1 MRREERPM
9 DKRGVDLRSF
19 LVDQAE
25 PALCEL
31 IEAMAGTAAEVAD
44 RIRRGALGGELH
56 ASVGVNSDGDT
67 QKLLDIFADEAFER
81 ALRGCSVAALASEE
95 RYDVTPLR
103 PDGAYLVALDTLDG
117 SSNIDIN
124 MTIGT
129 VFSALNAHAGEPPAR
144 DFLQPGHR
152 QRAAGVV
159 LYGPQTTLTFTV
171 GAGTHIATLD
181 PKSQRFIVTHPH
193 LSIPEGRHEF
203 AINMSNSRH
212 WPDPIKAYVDDL
224 LMGAEGPRRAD
235 FNMRWV
241 ASMVADVHRVL
252 TRGGIYL
259 YPDDARAGYAKGRLH
274 LLYGA
279 NPVAFLIEQAGGLA
293 IDGVNRILDLDLADL
308 HARTPLIF
316 GAMEKVE
323 VARSYFLDGHRSA
336 ARAPLFGR
344 RGLWRVS

>member
-1 MRREERPM
+1 M
-9 DKRGVDLRSF
+9 DKRGGDLFSS
-19 LVDQAE
+19 LVDQAD

-31 IEAMAGTAAEVAD
+31 IATMAATAAEVAD
-44 RIRRGALGGELH
+44 RIRRGSLGGELH

-67 QKLLDIFADEAFER
+67 QKLLDIFTDEAFER
-81 ALRGCSVAALASEE
+81 ALRNCSVAALASEE
-95 RYDVTPLR
+95 RDDVTPMK
-103 PDGAYLVALDTLDG
+103 PDGAYLVALDPLDG
-117 SSNIDIN
+117 SSNIDVN

-129 VFSALNAHAGEPPAR
+129 VFSVLDAHAGAPAAR

-152 QRAAGVV
+152 QRAAGVA

-181 PKSQRFIVTHPH
+181 PLSRRFILTHTH
-193 LSIPEGRHEF
+193 LTIPEGQNEF

-212 WPDPIKAYVDDL
+212 WPGPIKAYVDDL
-224 LMGAEGPRRAD
+224 LMGAEGPRRKD

-241 ASMVADVHRVL
+241 GSMVADVHRVL
-252 TRGGIYL
+252 MRGGIYL

-274 LLYGA
+274 LLYEA

-293 IDGVNRILDLDLADL
+293 IDGVNRILDLDLSDL

-316 GAMEKVE
+316 GATEKVE
-323 VARSYFLDGHRSA
+323 VARGYFLDGHRSA
-336 ARAPLFGR
+336 ARSPLFGR
-344 RGLWRVS
+344 RGLWRAS